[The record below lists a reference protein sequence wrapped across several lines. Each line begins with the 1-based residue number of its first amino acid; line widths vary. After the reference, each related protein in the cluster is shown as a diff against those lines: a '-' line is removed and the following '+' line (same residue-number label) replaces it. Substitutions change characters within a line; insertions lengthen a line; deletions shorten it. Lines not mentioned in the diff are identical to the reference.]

1 MTELEKD
8 LLANGF
14 SEKDLKKFR
23 RARER
28 AKQDE
33 QFEGDNDLDYDFTL
47 RREINILG
55 SCFAWFSSA
64 ILCILILLNT
74 SGISE
79 GYTLWRII
87 QENLLTIIFTAL
99 ILNLVIPLSLG
110 FKSWRYKRIKKKKK

>member
-55 SCFAWFSSA
+55 SCFIWFSSA
-64 ILCILILLNT
+64 ILFILILLNT

-110 FKSWRYKRIKKKKK
+110 FKSLRYKRIKKKKK

>member
-28 AKQDE
+28 AKQEE

-47 RREINILG
+47 RREIDILG
-55 SCFAWFSSA
+55 SCFLWVSSA
-64 ILCILILLNT
+64 MLFILILLNT
-74 SGISE
+74 SSISKT
-79 GYTLWRII
+79 YSLLKII
-87 QENLLTIIFTAL
+87 ESNIL
-99 ILNLVIPLSLG
+99 ITVSMMLCINFAIPLRLG
-110 FKSWRYKRIKKKKK
+110 FKSWRYRVIKSKKK